1 MKKLI
6 VIIGPTASKKT
17 TLAHQLALNINGEII
32 NGDVFQMYRD
42 INAGVNKPNEQQ
54 LQEVNY
60 HLLNQLNVLENYSI
74 FNYQKDFELTYRTI
88 DKKNKPV
95 ILCGGSHLYLDAI
108 IKGYDLSNSEIQKY
122 YEIVDKWSDDQ
133 LIKYLQK
140 YDPISLQK
148 TLNNFHRMKRAV
160 AYLKTNNN
168 QPKYKLEQQN
178 NKPKYNTL
186 VIMTDKAREELYN
199 DINHRFDSFFKNNA
213 WIHEVKELINQY
225 GENIINSQAFKAIG
239 YREIAQHLINKCSL
253 DLEKIKTKTRHLAKH
268 QLTWCNNKFNNK
280 IMFNYEN
287 DNFEALLTKVKKFLY
302 D

>member
-74 FNYQKDFELTYRTI
+74 FNYQKDFELTYKTI
-88 DKKNKPV
+88 EKKNKPV

-148 TLNNFHRMKRAV
+148 TLNNFHRMKRAI
-160 AYLKTNNN
+160 AYLKANNN

>member
-74 FNYQKDFELTYRTI
+74 FNYQKDFELTYKTI
-88 DKKNKPV
+88 EKKNKPV

-160 AYLKTNNN
+160 AYLKANNN

-199 DINHRFDSFFKNNA
+199 DINHRFDSFFKNNV

-287 DNFEALLTKVKKFLY
+287 DNFEALLTKVKEFLY

>member
-160 AYLKTNNN
+160 AYLKANNN

-253 DLEKIKTKTRHLAKH
+253 DLEKIKTKTRRLAKH

>member
-160 AYLKTNNN
+160 AYLKANNN

-186 VIMTDKAREELYN
+186 VIMTNKAREELYN

>member
-42 INAGVNKPNEQQ
+42 INAGVNKPNEKQ

-148 TLNNFHRMKRAV
+148 TLNNFHRIKRAV
-160 AYLKTNNN
+160 AYLKANNN

-186 VIMTDKAREELYN
+186 VIMTNKAREELYN
-199 DINHRFDSFFKNNA
+199 DINYRFDSFFKNNA

>member
-6 VIIGPTASKKT
+6 VVIGPTASKKT

-74 FNYQKDFELTYRTI
+74 FNYQKDFELTYDTI
-88 DKKNKPV
+88 EKKNKPV

-140 YDPISLQK
+140 YDPVSLQK
-148 TLNNFHRMKRAV
+148 TRNNFHRMKRAV
-160 AYLKTNNN
+160 AYLKANNN

-186 VIMTDKAREELYN
+186 VIMTDKSREELYN
-199 DINHRFDSFFKNNA
+199 DINLRFDSFFKNNA
-213 WIHEVKELINQY
+213 WIDEVQELINQY

-268 QLTWCNNKFNNK
+268 QLTWCNNKFHNK

-287 DNFEALLTKVKKFLY
+287 DNLETLLAKVKEFLY

>member
-74 FNYQKDFELTYRTI
+74 FNYQKDFELTYKTI
-88 DKKNKPV
+88 EKKNKPV

-160 AYLKTNNN
+160 AYLKANNN

>member
-17 TLAHQLALNINGEII
+17 TLAHHLALNINGEII

-148 TLNNFHRMKRAV
+148 TLNNFHRMKRAI
-160 AYLKTNNN
+160 AYLKANNN

-178 NKPKYNTL
+178 NKPKYNIL
-186 VIMTDKAREELYN
+186 VIMTNKAREELYN

>member
-160 AYLKTNNN
+160 AYLKANNN

>member
-17 TLAHQLALNINGEII
+17 TLAHRLALNINGEII

-160 AYLKTNNN
+160 AYLKANNN

-287 DNFEALLTKVKKFLY
+287 DNFEALLTKVKEFLY

>member
-133 LIKYLQK
+133 LIRYLQK

-160 AYLKTNNN
+160 AYLKANNN

>member
-17 TLAHQLALNINGEII
+17 TLAHRLALNINGEII

-160 AYLKTNNN
+160 AYLKANNN

-178 NKPKYNTL
+178 NKPKYNIL
-186 VIMTDKAREELYN
+186 VIMTNKAREELYN

-287 DNFEALLTKVKKFLY
+287 DNFEALLTKVKEFLY

>member
-17 TLAHQLALNINGEII
+17 TLAHRLALNINGEII

-160 AYLKTNNN
+160 AYLKANNN

-178 NKPKYNTL
+178 NKPKYNIL
-186 VIMTDKAREELYN
+186 VIMTNKAREELYN

>member
-160 AYLKTNNN
+160 AYLKANNN

-186 VIMTDKAREELYN
+186 VIMTNKAREELYN

-287 DNFEALLTKVKKFLY
+287 DNFEALLTKVKEFLY

>member
-160 AYLKTNNN
+160 AYLKANNN

-178 NKPKYNTL
+178 NKPKYTTL

>member
-160 AYLKTNNN
+160 AYLKANNN

-178 NKPKYNTL
+178 NKPKYNIL
-186 VIMTDKAREELYN
+186 VIMTNKAREELYN

-225 GENIINSQAFKAIG
+225 GENIINSQAFKGIG

>member
-17 TLAHQLALNINGEII
+17 TLAHRLALNINGEII

-148 TLNNFHRMKRAV
+148 TLNNFHRIKRAV
-160 AYLKTNNN
+160 AYLKANNN

-186 VIMTDKAREELYN
+186 VIMTNKAREELYN

>member
-122 YEIVDKWSDDQ
+122 YEIVDEWSDDQ

-160 AYLKTNNN
+160 AYLKANNN

-287 DNFEALLTKVKKFLY
+287 DNFEALLTKVKEFLY

>member
-17 TLAHQLALNINGEII
+17 ALAHQLALNINGEII

-74 FNYQKDFELTYRTI
+74 FNYQKDFELAYRTI

-160 AYLKTNNN
+160 AYLKANNN

-287 DNFEALLTKVKKFLY
+287 DNFEALLTKVKEFLY

>member
-160 AYLKTNNN
+160 AYLKANNN

-287 DNFEALLTKVKKFLY
+287 DNFEALLTKVKEFLH

>member
-42 INAGVNKPNEQQ
+42 INAGVNKPNEKQ

-160 AYLKTNNN
+160 AYLKANNN

>member
-160 AYLKTNNN
+160 AYLKANNN

-178 NKPKYNTL
+178 NKPKYNIL
-186 VIMTDKAREELYN
+186 VIMTNKAREELYN

-287 DNFEALLTKVKKFLY
+287 DNFEALLTKVKEFLY

>member
-17 TLAHQLALNINGEII
+17 TLAHRLALNINGEII

-160 AYLKTNNN
+160 AYLKANNN
-168 QPKYKLEQQN
+168 QPKQELEQQN
-178 NKPKYNTL
+178 NKPKYTTL
-186 VIMTDKAREELYN
+186 VIMTDKSREELYN
-199 DINHRFDSFFKNNA
+199 DINLRFDSFFKNNA

-287 DNFEALLTKVKKFLY
+287 DNFEALLTKVKEFLY

>member
-6 VIIGPTASKKT
+6 LIIGPTASKKT

-32 NGDVFQMYRD
+32 NGDVFQMYTD
-42 INAGVNKPNEQQ
+42 INAGVNKPNKQQ

-74 FNYQKDFELTYRTI
+74 FKYQKDFELAYKTI
-88 DKKNKPV
+88 EKKNKPV

-108 IKGYDLSNSEIQKY
+108 IKGYDLSNAEIQKC

-160 AYLKTNNN
+160 AYLKANNN
-168 QPKYKLEQQN
+168 QPKQELEQQN
-178 NKPKYNTL
+178 NKPKYTTL
-186 VIMTDKAREELYN
+186 VIMTDKSREELYN
-199 DINHRFDSFFKNNA
+199 DINLRFDSFFKNNA
-213 WIHEVKELINQY
+213 WIDEVQELINQY

-239 YREIAQHLINKCSL
+239 YREIAQHLIDKCSL

-280 IMFNYEN
+280 IMFNYAN
-287 DNFEALLTKVKKFLY
+287 DNFEALLTKVKEFLY

>member
-17 TLAHQLALNINGEII
+17 TVAHQLALNINGEII

-74 FNYQKDFELTYRTI
+74 FNYQKDFELTYDTI
-88 DKKNKPV
+88 EKKNKPV

-108 IKGYDLSNSEIQKY
+108 IKGYDLSNAEIQKY

-160 AYLKTNNN
+160 AYLKANNN
-168 QPKYKLEQQN
+168 QPKQELEQQN

-199 DINHRFDSFFKNNA
+199 DINQRFDSFFKNNA
-213 WIHEVKELINQY
+213 WIDEVKELINQY
-225 GENIINSQAFKAIG
+225 GENIMNSQAFKAIG

-268 QLTWCNNKFNNK
+268 QLTWCNNKFHNK
-280 IMFNYEN
+280 IMFNYAN
-287 DNFEALLTKVKKFLY
+287 DNFEALLTKVKEFLY

>member
-74 FNYQKDFELTYRTI
+74 FNYQKDFELTYSAI
-88 DKKNKPV
+88 EKKNKPV
-95 ILCGGSHLYLDAI
+95 ILCGGSHLYIDAI
-108 IKGYDLSNSEIQKY
+108 IKGYDLSNAEIQKY

-160 AYLKTNNN
+160 AYLKANNN

>member
-160 AYLKTNNN
+160 AYLKANNN
-168 QPKYKLEQQN
+168 QPKHKLEQQN

-186 VIMTDKAREELYN
+186 VIMTNKAREELYN

>member
-17 TLAHQLALNINGEII
+17 TLAHRLALNINGEII

-160 AYLKTNNN
+160 AYLKANNN

>member
-160 AYLKTNNN
+160 AYLKANNN

-239 YREIAQHLINKCSL
+239 YHEIAQHLINKCSL

>member
-160 AYLKTNNN
+160 AYLKANNN

-287 DNFEALLTKVKKFLY
+287 DNFEALLTKVKEFLY

>member
-17 TLAHQLALNINGEII
+17 TLAHRLALNINGEII

-74 FNYQKDFELTYRTI
+74 FNYQKDFELTYKTI
-88 DKKNKPV
+88 EKKNKPV

-160 AYLKTNNN
+160 AYLKANNN

-287 DNFEALLTKVKKFLY
+287 DNFEALLTKVKEFLY

>member
-32 NGDVFQMYRD
+32 NGDVFQMYRG

-160 AYLKTNNN
+160 AYLKANNN

-287 DNFEALLTKVKKFLY
+287 DNFEALLTKVKEFLY

>member
-148 TLNNFHRMKRAV
+148 TLNNFHRMKRAI
-160 AYLKTNNN
+160 AYLKANNN

-186 VIMTDKAREELYN
+186 VIMTNKAREELYN

>member
-88 DKKNKPV
+88 DKKHKPV

-160 AYLKTNNN
+160 AYLKANNN

>member
-122 YEIVDKWSDDQ
+122 YEIVDKWSDDR

-160 AYLKTNNN
+160 AYLKANSN

-186 VIMTDKAREELYN
+186 VIMTNKAREELYN

-287 DNFEALLTKVKKFLY
+287 DNFEALLTKVKEFLY

>member
-148 TLNNFHRMKRAV
+148 TLNNFHRIKRAV
-160 AYLKTNNN
+160 AYLKANNN

-186 VIMTDKAREELYN
+186 VIMTNKAREELYN

>member
-160 AYLKTNNN
+160 AYLKANNN

-178 NKPKYNTL
+178 NKPKYNIL
-186 VIMTDKAREELYN
+186 VIMTNKAREELYN

>member
-17 TLAHQLALNINGEII
+17 TLAHHLALNINGEII

-160 AYLKTNNN
+160 AYLKANNN

-186 VIMTDKAREELYN
+186 VIMTNKAREELYN

>member
-160 AYLKTNNN
+160 AYLKANNN

-178 NKPKYNTL
+178 NKPKYNIL
-186 VIMTDKAREELYN
+186 VIMTNKARKELYN